1 MPKFDKNATYKT
13 RELAD
18 ALMLNYPG
26 RFKTINSCMTN
37 IAKSIK
43 RLGLEPSNK
52 QKRCRVFAGKD
63 AQAIYD
69 DMVSIA
75 RGTPIEKAVKIAERE
90 LTLDEVV
97 LAKEAEKA
105 TPTETVVDTM
115 TAPKSITISTDEN
128 GKGTIELTENMTGLV
143 IGPDGG
149 VRPVCDAFATHRK
162 QFYTDARYFLKDA
175 QSPEERV
182 AIWDALAE
190 LYGYKNITRQFFEE
204 G

>member
-18 ALMLNYPG
+18 LIMLNYPG

-63 AQAIYD
+63 AQAIHD

-90 LTLDEVV
+90 L
-97 LAKEAEKA
+97 
-105 TPTETVVDTM
+105 
-115 TAPKSITISTDEN
+115 
-128 GKGTIELTENMTGLV
+128 ENMTGLV

-149 VRPVCDAFATHRK
+149 VRPIYDAFASHRK
-162 QFYTDARYFLKDA
+162 QFYTDFKYFIKFA
-175 QSPEERV
+175 QSPEERL
-182 AIWDALAE
+182 AIIEALTA
-190 LYGYKNITRQFFEE
+190 LYGAHIKKE